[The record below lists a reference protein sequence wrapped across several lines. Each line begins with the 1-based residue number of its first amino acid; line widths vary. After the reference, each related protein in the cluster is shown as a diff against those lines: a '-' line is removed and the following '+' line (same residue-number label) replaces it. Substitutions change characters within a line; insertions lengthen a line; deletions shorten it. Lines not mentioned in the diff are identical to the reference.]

1 MCELLVRVID
11 KVNADDPYLDAQCTK
26 RGDVIVAVPDGW
38 EWGRAEL
45 DDPQY
50 SIVRVPLVPLAVGE
64 SFLGREFNT
73 NPSAPSRMLQR
84 RAFRLDI
91 DALPADTATMTAD
104 DIMARKVR
112 KPKRPDPN
120 ILGGGDD

>member
-1 MCELLVRVID
+1 MSELLVRVID
-11 KVNADDPYLDAQCTK
+11 KVNADDPYLDVQCTK

-45 DDPQY
+45 ADPQY
-50 SIVRVPLVPLAVGE
+50 RIVKLPLVPLAVGE

-84 RAFRLDI
+84 RAFRLDV
-91 DALPADTATMTAD
+91 DALPADAATMTAD
-104 DIMARKVR
+104 ELLAIKVR

-120 ILGGGDD
+120 IVGGVDD